1 MITLVNLTPH
11 NINIIGETG
20 STIIHTSGIIARVNM
35 IVSTIDT
42 VAQYITKRNYEK
54 EVGVP
59 MFKTVY
65 GEVTNLPE
73 EVRDTL
79 YIVSGMVQTAAKDRT
94 DLVVPAN
101 LVRDDKGMVVGC
113 TGLSF

>member
-11 NINIIGETG
+11 NINVYSDSGV
-20 STIIHTSGIIARVNM
+20 TIIYTSNIIARVDM
-35 IVSTIDT
+35 VVTSLDT
-42 VAQYITKRNYEK
+42 KAQYITKQGYER

-73 EVRDTL
+73 KVKDTL
-79 YIVSGMVQTAAKDRT
+79 YIVSGIVQTAAGRD

-113 TGLSF
+113 KGLSF